1 MATSLQTELD
11 LAKEVLVYHAVVEC
25 IKALK
30 SMATSDGDLMV
41 MSSGFGQE
49 FGRFKIVIYSVK
61 KWHNI
66 TVQGMK
72 NYITE
77 KYVDIVKTKKEF
89 NWYTREALPDMLY
102 LYNFYTNTDPSA
114 PSVTTSKLVYHSLI
128 V

>member
-11 LAKEVLVYHAVVEC
+11 LAKEVLVYHTVVEY

-41 MSSGFGQE
+41 MSSRFGQE
-49 FGRFKIVIYSVK
+49 FGGFKIVIYSVK

-66 TVQGMK
+66 TVQRMK

-77 KYVDIVKTKKEF
+77 KYADIVKTKKEF
-89 NWYTREALPDMLY
+89 NWCTEEVVPDMLY
-102 LYNFYTNTDPSA
+102 LYHFHTNTDPSA
-114 PSVTTSKLVYHSLI
+114 SSVSTSRLVYD
-128 V
+128 